1 MSEED
6 NPLEGAEFNAALA
19 KLEAGSPELKA
30 VATLI
35 LQLRDAVTDMQEQLY
50 SGDEEEDEEE

>member
-19 KLEAGSPELKA
+19 KLEAGSPELKV